1 MRHLTCLLPLLILTA
16 CGTLKPIKGGV
27 STGISTFPSGT
38 NSFTIAQPENPEQ
51 ASTHTFKRV
60 ETREFYPGAHFP
72 AISVPVRETITQEQG
87 VTLGAAQK
95 DTSRTLTARLSAMRP
110 VQYAGILL
118 IVAAGVLFYFGWPTP
133 AALSAVCGVGMI
145 ILAAVVPGNE
155 TPILIGGVLVA
166 LVGCAAVFY
175 AWHRRGDSFDSNPDK
190 NQIPP
195 A

>member
-1 MRHLTCLLPLLILTA
+1 MNWLPCLALLLLTA
-16 CGTLKPIKGGV
+16 CGSLKPIKGGV
-27 STGISTFPSGT
+27 STGASTFPSGT
-38 NSFTIAQPENPEQ
+38 NSFSIAQPENPEQ

-60 ETREFYPGAHFP
+60 ETREFLAGTNFP
-72 AISVPVRETITQEQG
+72 AVLVPIRETITQEQG

-95 DTSRTLTARLSAMRP
+95 DTARTLSARLTAMRP

-155 TPILIGGVLVA
+155 SAILIGGVLVA

-175 AWHRRGDSFDSNPDK
+175 AWHRRGDATNPP
-190 NQIPP
+190 PP